1 MTHCTDLTKKS
12 TVCVGNFFC
21 FVFIQSLSKLHCTS
35 HLYSQKKKKKRAKQ
49 RQVKESLTMIPIF
62 AFQFRALYTI
72 VQLEVS
78 HVINK

>member
-35 HLYSQKKKKKRAKQ
+35 HLYSQEKKKKKSKAKAGE
-49 RQVKESLTMIPIF
+49 RITNNDTNFCIS
-62 AFQFRALYTI
+62 
-72 VQLEVS
+72 VQGTVHYS
-78 HVINK
+78 AA